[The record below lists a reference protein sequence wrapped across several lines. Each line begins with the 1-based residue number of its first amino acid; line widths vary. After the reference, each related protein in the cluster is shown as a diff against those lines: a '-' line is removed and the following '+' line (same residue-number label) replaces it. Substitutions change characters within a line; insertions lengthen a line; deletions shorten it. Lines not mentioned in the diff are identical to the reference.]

1 MSSLGIT
8 ITNHLSIGEHVRDV
22 IGKCAQSL
30 YALKL
35 LRNHGMS
42 YSSLKHVYKA
52 VVLSKLLCA
61 SPAWWGFTS
70 AADKQ
75 RLEASIRRAAAD
87 PLFSELVADMDD
99 NLFANIRHNPHHDSY
114 KLLPDKTEHT
124 YNLRPRSHSFS
135 LTVMTDRRNYINRM
149 LFKDIY

>member
-1 MSSLGIT
+1 VLYRFVASDNNIYSPPIPCISRVTTIKILGIT
-8 ITNHLSIGEHVRDV
+8 ITNHLSMGEHVRDV

-42 YSSLKHVYKA
+42 DDSLRVVYRA
-52 VVLSKLLCA
+52 VVLSKLLHA

-75 RLEASIRRAAAD
+75 SLESSIRRAVRSNFYAAD
-87 PLFSELVADMDD
+87 DPSFSQLVEDMDD
-99 NLFANIRHNPHHDSY
+99 NFYLQAFDTILIMFVQTFN
-114 KLLPDKTEHT
+114 
-124 YNLRPRSHSFS
+124 
-135 LTVMTDRRNYINRM
+135 
-149 LFKDIY
+149 